1 MMDIQAIVA
10 QIATMSDT
18 ELRHAADQV
27 YTLRQLEGNET
38 PDGKALTHLEGV
50 LIGERVKRGLL
61 PPAFAKL
68 MKVD

>member
-1 MMDIQAIVA
+1 MNTQAILA

-38 PDGKALTHLEGV
+38 PDGKTLTQVESA

-61 PPAFAKL
+61 PAVFAKL